1 MKKMRINEKHNI
13 CGERLR
19 KIRKR
24 RGLSQEDLAAKLQ
37 LRGLDLTQKAISRI
51 ETGSR
56 LVTDY
61 ELKYLTEVL
70 NIPVRLLLEEED
82 SETTD
87 PETVTAENFIS
98 AFQAGRFGESP
109 TAHHPDK
116 IIIDVT
122 IRCLSDPPEK
132 DK

>member
-1 MKKMRINEKHNI
+1 MRINEKHNI
-13 CGERLR
+13 CERLR

-61 ELKYLTEVL
+61 ELKYLAEVL

-82 SETTD
+82 SGD
-87 PETVTAENFIS
+87 NRS
-98 AFQAGRFGESP
+98 GDRN
-109 TAHHPDK
+109 
-116 IIIDVT
+116 
-122 IRCLSDPPEK
+122 R
-132 DK
+132 

>member
-1 MKKMRINEKHNI
+1 MRINEKHNI

-61 ELKYLTEVL
+61 ELKYLAEVL
-70 NIPVRLLLEEED
+70 KISFPPFRPED
-82 SETTD
+82 SAKAQRLITR
-87 PETVTAENFIS
+87 IKS
-98 AFQAGRFGESP
+98 S
-109 TAHHPDK
+109 
-116 IIIDVT
+116 
-122 IRCLSDPPEK
+122 SM
-132 DK
+132 

>member
-1 MKKMRINEKHNI
+1 MRINEKHNI

-61 ELKYLTEVL
+61 ELKYLAEVL

-87 PETVTAENFIS
+87 PETVPLKIS
-98 AFQAGRFGESP
+98 FLPFR
-109 TAHHPDK
+109 
-116 IIIDVT
+116 
-122 IRCLSDPPEK
+122 PEDSAK
-132 DK
+132 AQRLITRIKSSSM

>member
-1 MKKMRINEKHNI
+1 M
-13 CGERLR
+13 
-19 KIRKR
+19 
-24 RGLSQEDLAAKLQ
+24 
-37 LRGLDLTQKAISRI
+37 DLTQKAISRI

-61 ELKYLTEVL
+61 ELKYLAEVL

-98 AFQAGRFGESP
+98 AFQAGRFGRKPNGSSP
-109 TAHHPDK
+109 G
-116 IIIDVT
+116 
-122 IRCLSDPPEK
+122 
-132 DK
+132 

>member
-1 MKKMRINEKHNI
+1 MRINEKHNI

-37 LRGLDLTQKAISRI
+37 LRGLDLTQKAISR
-51 ETGSR
+51 

-61 ELKYLTEVL
+61 ELKYLAEVL

>member
-1 MKKMRINEKHNI
+1 MRHILSHYGGNRHFRSKKKQE
-13 CGERLR
+13 GFRLS
-19 KIRKR
+19 
-24 RGLSQEDLAAKLQ
+24 GSGPGSQ
-37 LRGLDLTQKAISRI
+37 QKAISRI

-61 ELKYLTEVL
+61 ELKYLAEVL

>member
-24 RGLSQEDLAAKLQ
+24 RGLSQEDLAATKLQ

-61 ELKYLTEVL
+61 ELKYLAEVL

-109 TAHHPDK
+109 NGSSPG
-116 IIIDVT
+116 
-122 IRCLSDPPEK
+122 
-132 DK
+132 

>member
-1 MKKMRINEKHNI
+1 MKNI
-13 CGERLR
+13 TSVVKDCGKSERDAACLR
-19 KIRKR
+19 KTWRQNYSCAVWISHKKP
-24 RGLSQEDLAAKLQ
+24 SAASKPAA
-37 LRGLDLTQKAISRI
+37 G
-51 ETGSR
+51 

-61 ELKYLTEVL
+61 ELKYLAEVL